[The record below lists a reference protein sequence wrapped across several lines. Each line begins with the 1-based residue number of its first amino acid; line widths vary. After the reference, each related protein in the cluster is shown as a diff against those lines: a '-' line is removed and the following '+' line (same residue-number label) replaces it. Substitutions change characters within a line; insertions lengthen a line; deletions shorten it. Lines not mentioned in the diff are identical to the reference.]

1 MPHQSRS
8 VSLLLNIAHALD
20 HLFLLVF
27 ATAVTAIA
35 SEFGFARWED
45 LMPYSVGA
53 FVMFG
58 VGSMPAGRLG
68 DLWGRRQMMLVFF
81 FGIAASSFLAALA
94 TGPWTMAAAL
104 TLLGT
109 FAAIYHPVGIPML
122 VQHAVRPGAT
132 IGVNGLAGNLG
143 IAATAIVTG
152 FLVKHF
158 GWRMAFIVPGV
169 VAIACGLLFARLA
182 AKETEPPAQRTK
194 RAAVP
199 LPNSMLARV
208 FTVMTAAGVTAGLL
222 FNITTNGNSQLL
234 AERLQG
240 RIDDPA
246 VLGSLLAAVYALAS
260 LAQLVVGRLIDRVP
274 LKRLYLTIVLS
285 QAPLLALASIA
296 QGWWLYVALAGV
308 MILIFGAIPFT
319 DAMIVRYVDD
329 RMRSR
334 VAGMRLTVS
343 IGISSLAVWLLG
355 PMVKAACRRRR
366 RRHNRRQ
373 PSGSSSTGAA
383 RAGRCRSSWPAT
395 RTASPAP
402 RCHRGACQC
411 GTSRSSTQ
419 PWRSAASRCLRP
431 WSAWPRAASRAGRR
445 GSCRRPARHRGSPCT
460 CWPRTG
466 RARS

>member
-355 PMVKAACRRRR
+355 PMVKAAGFDTLFAAMAGVALITAAIVAWLPSEAPAA
-366 RRHNRRQ
+366 Q
-373 PSGSSSTGAA
+373 PAA
-383 RAGRCRSSWPAT
+383 A
-395 RTASPAP
+395 
-402 RCHRGACQC
+402 
-411 GTSRSSTQ
+411 
-419 PWRSAASRCLRP
+419 
-431 WSAWPRAASRAGRR
+431 
-445 GSCRRPARHRGSPCT
+445 
-460 CWPRTG
+460 
-466 RARS
+466 